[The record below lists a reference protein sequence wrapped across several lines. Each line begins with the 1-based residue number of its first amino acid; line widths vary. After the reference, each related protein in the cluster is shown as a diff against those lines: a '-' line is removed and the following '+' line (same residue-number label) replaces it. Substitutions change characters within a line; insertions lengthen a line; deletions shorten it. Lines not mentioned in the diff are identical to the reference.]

1 MKKWYQSRIIIL
13 NIISVLLEV
22 GNLLMTNPII
32 PAKFAGTLTLIVNFL
47 NIMLRMVTN
56 TSIGR
61 GEPWGVKNSVGDWL
75 VSYSGSNPIVPV
87 WGTKLQA
94 MQFTEQ
100 AAKDLAVNI
109 GPGTVAVPIKN

>member
-13 NIISVLLEV
+13 NIISLLLEV
-22 GNLLMTNPII
+22 GNLLMTTPII
-32 PAKFAGTLTLIVNFL
+32 PARYTGAITLIVNRL

-61 GEPWGVKNSVGDWL
+61 GEPWGVKNSSGDWL

-87 WGTKLQA
+87 WGTKLEALQLSE
-94 MQFTEQ
+94 TV
-100 AAKDLAVNI
+100 AKDLATNI
-109 GPGTVAVPIKN
+109 GPGTVAVPIKS